1 MTFTPIFLSFDN
13 LKSNEFVI
21 FFLCYSYEIMV
32 KCWYEN
38 PTHRPSFADLVI
50 ELELLLEELTS
61 QVSTYTTDFST
72 KRIENSREIVFK
84 NNLFLYSYSKT

>member
-1 MTFTPIFLSFDN
+1 
-13 LKSNEFVI
+13 
-21 FFLCYSYEIMV
+21 MV

-61 QVSTYTTDFST
+61 QVSIYTTSAFFFVVVIQELIFRQ
-72 KRIENSREIVFK
+72 KG
-84 NNLFLYSYSKT
+84 

>member
-13 LKSNEFVI
+13 LKSNEFV
-21 FFLCYSYEIMV
+21 FSFLCDSYEIMV

-61 QVSTYTTDFST
+61 QVSIYTTSAFFFVVVIQELIFRQ
-72 KRIENSREIVFK
+72 KG
-84 NNLFLYSYSKT
+84 

>member
-1 MTFTPIFLSFDN
+1 
-13 LKSNEFVI
+13 
-21 FFLCYSYEIMV
+21 MV

-61 QVSTYTTDFST
+61 QVSSLLLHYYLFTINKIRTDLRNFLKRKIKSKFDSEISNQADTVLFEFS
-72 KRIENSREIVFK
+72 EILK
-84 NNLFLYSYSKT
+84 SIKYK